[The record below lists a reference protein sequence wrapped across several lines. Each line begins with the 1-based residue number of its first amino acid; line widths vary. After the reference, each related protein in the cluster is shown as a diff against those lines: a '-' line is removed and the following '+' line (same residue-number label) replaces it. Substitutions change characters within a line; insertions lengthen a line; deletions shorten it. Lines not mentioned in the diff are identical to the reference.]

1 MNAPIPAAAQ
11 AQADPALTVLVADD
25 IEASRQALALLV
37 ASLGHQTVL
46 AGSGGEALEIV
57 GTRRP
62 DLVLLDLLMPDL
74 DGFEVTRILRQ
85 QVTDRWL
92 PVIVTSSLR
101 GQEHFIHALSR
112 GADDYLPR
120 PVNPA
125 LLDAKLRHY
134 RRVLGLQSKLAGLA
148 QRQQAIHES
157 IADAVITV
165 AEDGRIS
172 EANRAAR
179 HILATAE
186 PVGGTLRSAIGV
198 DLNDLLKLRQIELA
212 DRHGQSRPMSVSVG
226 TWSTGLQTYT
236 TIALHDL
243 SEQRRIERMKDEFLA
258 TVSHELRTPLTS
270 VIGALGLL
278 TAGAAGPLPDAAR
291 ELAVVALRNGDRL
304 GRLIDDVLDLTKL
317 EGKRME
323 LQSRAAALDTL
334 VAEAVAANEGY
345 AQRGGVVLQWTGTAA
360 SPTALV
366 DPDRFLQIMANLLS
380 NAIKHSKSG
389 QSVRVRL
396 YGVPKGWRIDVADQ
410 GPGIDPS
417 FRARLFDKFAQADG
431 SDRRAV
437 GGTGLGLYISRLLVE
452 RMGGQIAAESTPGQ
466 GSTFSVVFPAHQAGA
481 GWLLCLARDHQRLAR
496 LGQWLD
502 PLCRVESATDA
513 IGARALVERHG
524 PPAALVADPQGQES
538 ADQFCLQLRS
548 LAPGSAIVLTG
559 DSIDARY
566 AAAQG
571 LVWVPATGGSPQ
583 PLVEWVRDHIQGTTP
598 RS

>member
-1 MNAPIPAAAQ
+1 MNESHSGTHGPLREPT
-11 AQADPALTVLVADD
+11 LSVLVADD
-25 IEASRQALALLV
+25 IEASRLALAQTV
-37 ASLGHQTVL
+37 ESLGFRTVQ
-46 AGSGGEALEIV
+46 ASSGSGTLEIV
-57 GTRRP
+57 HRNRP
-62 DLVLLDLLMPDL
+62 DIVLLDLLMPDL
-74 DGFEVTRILRQ
+74 DGFEVTRILRE

-125 LLDAKLRHY
+125 MLDAKLRHY
-134 RRVLGLQSKLAGLA
+134 QRVLGLQAKLAGLA

-157 IADAVITV
+157 IADAVVTV
-165 AEDGRIS
+165 GEDGRIS

-179 HILATAE
+179 QILAPAD
-186 PVGGTLRSAIGV
+186 PVGESLQSAVGV
-198 DLNDLLKLRQIELA
+198 SLDELLCLRQIELT
-212 DRHGQSRPMSVSVG
+212 DRHGQTIPLSVSVG
-226 TWSTGLQTYT
+226 KWSSGEQTYA

-270 VIGALGLL
+270 VVGALGLL
-278 TAGAAGPLPDAAR
+278 VAGAAGPLSDAAR
-291 ELAVVALRNGDRL
+291 ELAAVALRNGDRL

-323 LQSRAAALDTL
+323 LQSSAAALENL
-334 VAEAVAANEGY
+334 VAEAVSANEGY
-345 AQRGGVVLQWTGTAA
+345 AQRGGVLLEWSCTAA
-360 SPTALV
+360 SPAAFV

-380 NAIKHSKSG
+380 NAIKHSRPG
-389 QSVRVRL
+389 QTVCVKL
-396 YGVPKGWRIDVADQ
+396 YGVMKGWRIDVVDE

-452 RMGGQIAAESTPGQ
+452 RMGGNIFAESTPGK
-466 GSTFSVVFPAHQAGA
+466 GSTFSVVLPAHQDGG
-481 GWLLCLARDHQRLAR
+481 GWLLCLARDLQRLDR
-496 LGQWLD
+496 LGQWLS
-502 PLCRVESATDA
+502 PLGRVETATDVDQ
-513 IGARALVERHG
+513 GRTLVARHG
-524 PPAALVADPQGQES
+524 PPKALVADPQGQES
-538 ADQFCLQLRS
+538 ADQFCRQLRS
-548 LAPGSAIVLTG
+548 LVPDTSIVLTG
-559 DSIDARY
+559 DSIDAGY
-566 AAAQG
+566 AASQD
-571 LVWVPATGGSPQ
+571 LNWVQAVAGNPQ
-583 PLVEWVRDHIQGTTP
+583 PLLERVRRQMDLTIP

>member
-1 MNAPIPAAAQ
+1 MNAPLPAAAH

-25 IEASRQALALLV
+25 IEASRQALAQIV
-37 ASLGHQTVL
+37 ESLGHQTVL
-46 AGSGGEALEIV
+46 AGSGGETLEIV
-57 GTRRP
+57 GTSRP

-134 RRVLGLQSKLAGLA
+134 QRVLGLQAKLAGLA

-165 AEDGRIS
+165 SEDGRIS

-186 PVGGTLRSAIGV
+186 PVGESLRSAIGV
-198 DLNDLLKLRQIELA
+198 DLNALLKLRQIELA

-226 TWSTGLQTYT
+226 TWSSGLQTFT

-317 EGKRME
+317 EGSRME
-323 LQSRAAALDTL
+323 LQYRAAALDTL

-360 SPTALV
+360 SPMALV

-396 YGVPKGWRIDVADQ
+396 YGVPKGWRIDVVDQ

-466 GSTFSVVFPAHQAGA
+466 GSTFSVVFPAHQAGN

-513 IGARALVERHG
+513 LGARALVERHG

-571 LVWVPATGGSPQ
+571 LAWVPATGGSPQ

>member
-1 MNAPIPAAAQ
+1 MNAPHPEGNP

-25 IEASRQALALLV
+25 IAASRQALAQLV
-37 ASLGHQTVL
+37 ATLGYQTVL
-46 AGSGGEALEIV
+46 AGSGGETLEIV
-57 GTRRP
+57 GSRRP

-125 LLDAKLRHY
+125 LLGAKLRHY
-134 RRVLGLQSKLAGLA
+134 QRVLGLQAKLAGMA

-165 AEDGRIS
+165 ADDGRIS

-179 HILATAE
+179 HILATVE
-186 PVGGTLRSAIGV
+186 PVGESLHRAIG
-198 DLNDLLKLRQIELA
+198 LNLDELLLLRQIELK
-212 DRHGQSRPMSVSVG
+212 DPHGQPVQFSVSAG
-226 TWSTGLQTYT
+226 TWSTGQQTYT

-317 EGKRME
+317 EGNRMA
-323 LQSRAAALDTL
+323 LQSRAVALDTL
-334 VAEAVAANEGY
+334 VAEAVAANEAY
-345 AQRGGVVLQWTGTAA
+345 AQRGGVILQWTSTAA
-360 SPTALV
+360 SPTAFV

-380 NAIKHSKSG
+380 NAIKHSKSE
-389 QSVRVRL
+389 QTVRVSL
-396 YGVPKGWRIDVADQ
+396 YGVPKGWRIDVVDE

-417 FRARLFDKFAQADG
+417 FRERLFDKFAQADG

-452 RMGGQIAAESTPGQ
+452 RMGGQISAVSTPGQ
-466 GSTFSVVFPAHQAGA
+466 GSTFSVELPAHQAGT

-496 LGQWLD
+496 LSQWLN
-502 PLCRVESATDA
+502 PLCRVESASDA
-513 IGARALVERHG
+513 DGARALVARHG

-559 DSIDARY
+559 DSIDASY
-566 AAAQG
+566 AASQG
-571 LVWVPATGGSPQ
+571 LAWVAATGGSAQ
-583 PLVEWVRDHIQGTTP
+583 PLVDRVRERIATTTP
-598 RS
+598 RR